1 MTQRSSAR
9 LATES
14 SSLASETRGLRERE
28 RVSGCVRERKDEAR
42 ARAREGEGL
51 RPQVEVGLFTEVGYP
66 REGTRKTVCCETERC
81 LGEEPFGPQ
90 PIILK

>member
-14 SSLASETRGLRERE
+14 SSLGSETRGLRERE
-28 RVSGCVRERKDEAR
+28 RVCVCERERENEAR
-42 ARAREGEGL
+42 QREREGEGL

-66 REGTRKTVCCETERC
+66 REGTRKTVCCETE
-81 LGEEPFGPQ
+81 
-90 PIILK
+90 